1 MEEQPEVGGDLEDI
15 PEEEQDQNMLKVP
28 FIRKSYEFS
37 EFFPTYVLFFHVFRD
52 ETRHFLLCLKPPQLS
67 ILQRRTTDEMKHI

>member
-37 EFFPTYVLFFHVFRD
+37 EFFLCSFFSRF
-52 ETRHFLLCLKPPQLS
+52 
-67 ILQRRTTDEMKHI
+67 QRRNTTFSIVSQASTVVDLTAADD